1 MLVEQD
7 QTLIRSLQECMI
19 ATNHCLNECLAED
32 ESNMM
37 IDCIRLDRECMEFC
51 SNLEQAIIRQ
61 SPYAKELA
69 KLCLKVCEACAQECQ
84 KHDHKHCQYCAD
96 ICLQCMEACKTYLK
110 K

>member
-7 QTLIRSLQECMI
+7 QTLIRALQECMI

-69 KLCLKVCEACAQECQ
+69 EL
-84 KHDHKHCQYCAD
+84 
-96 ICLQCMEACKTYLK
+96 
-110 K
+110 